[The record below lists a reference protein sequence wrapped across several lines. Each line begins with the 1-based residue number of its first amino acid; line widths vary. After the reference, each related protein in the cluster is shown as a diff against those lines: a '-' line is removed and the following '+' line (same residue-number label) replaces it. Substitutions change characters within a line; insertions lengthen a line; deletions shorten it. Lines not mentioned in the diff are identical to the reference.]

1 MEDKKGEH
9 GGTDNTRAELE
20 ERKSEATSEETLSDV
35 SESQKDNRAVD
46 SPADSGPSPD
56 GQLDESDEAQDAGPM

>member
-1 MEDKKGEH
+1 MQDKNGEH

-20 ERKSEATSEETLSDV
+20 ERKSDATSDETLSDV
-35 SESQKDNRAVD
+35 NKNEKEDRSGD

-56 GQLDESDEAQDAGPM
+56 GQLDESDEVQDAGPM